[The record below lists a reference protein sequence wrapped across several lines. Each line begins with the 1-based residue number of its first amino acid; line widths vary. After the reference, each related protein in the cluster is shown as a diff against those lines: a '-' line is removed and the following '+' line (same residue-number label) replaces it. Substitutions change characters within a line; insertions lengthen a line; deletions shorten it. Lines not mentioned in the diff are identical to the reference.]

1 LRRDGADRR
10 PPTDRPETYMKT
22 IDLRVLVPDDVD
34 EDLFVE
40 QLVHVT
46 SGPGAPYAA
55 VQLELDGS
63 YHEDNVEL
71 VPVGSPIVVEEA
83 RWWQGERVYP
93 TGVEP
98 TRRPSSSVERVQRLA
113 RELYPRS

>member
-1 LRRDGADRR
+1 
-10 PPTDRPETYMKT
+10 MKT

-34 EDLFVE
+34 EELFVE

-46 SGPGAPYAA
+46 RGPGAPYGA

-71 VPVGSPIVVEEA
+71 VSTGSLIVVDEA
-83 RWWQGERVYP
+83 YWWQGERVYP
-93 TGVEP
+93 TGAEP
-98 TRRPSSSVERVQRLA
+98 PRRSPSSVERVQRLA
-113 RELYPRS
+113 RELYPPV